1 MINIELFCFS
11 LTSTHKFDGAE
22 GNLKKLLEKN
32 HSTSNES
39 KKMIANLM
47 ILIKDLL
54 FEDST
59 KNLSDVSV
67 FKYIHSGPKKL
78 VKLNKSKKKVR
89 EIAFLAVLNFFLA
102 QKIDFWPFLKLQ
114 KMEFGQNIFS

>member
-1 MINIELFCFS
+1 MELFLFIIILDGECFFKKDAVHITYIENPPYILCLPILRHKFCFS
-11 LTSTHKFDGAE
+11 LTSTYKFDGAE
-22 GNLKKLLEKN
+22 GNLKKLLEKS

-59 KNLSDVSV
+59 KNLSDVSA
-67 FKYIHSGPKKL
+67 I
-78 VKLNKSKKKVR
+78 
-89 EIAFLAVLNFFLA
+89 
-102 QKIDFWPFLKLQ
+102 
-114 KMEFGQNIFS
+114 